1 MCRGESLLQLH
12 ASLFQQEVSFMND
25 SKDRK
30 TITLCDE
37 EECCPTVE
45 QQENTVF
52 IQDDFG
58 GKVALTGDQWNL
70 LVRMIEQK
78 QFADW
83 TFASDRKSTR
93 LNSSH
98 GYISYAVFCLK
109 KKKQNHRYSHNVN

>member
-1 MCRGESLLQLH
+1 
-12 ASLFQQEVSFMND
+12 MND
-25 SKDRK
+25 FKDRK
-30 TITLCDE
+30 IITLCGDSQ
-37 EECCPTVE
+37 CCPTVE

-83 TFASDRKSTR
+83 TFASSS
-93 LNSSH
+93 NS
-98 GYISYAVFCLK
+98 
-109 KKKQNHRYSHNVN
+109 